1 MRCEAALP
9 APALDA
15 IRAALAALGAGPI
28 DPPVIQPLNLL
39 LDLAGEAMRARL
51 FIVQDEGGRE
61 ACLRPDFTVA
71 VARAHM
77 DSGKAA
83 GRYRYEGRAFRVAP
97 PGAEA
102 DHPEEF
108 LQMGVEVFGEPAG
121 PEADGQVLAA
131 AWRAAEAGGRD
142 DLALRLGDV
151 ALFGAVLD
159 ALKVPSAVA
168 ARLVR
173 ALGRPR
179 QLAALLQR
187 TGGAEPLNGE
197 AARIAALPR
206 GRAIGA
212 VEAAWT
218 DQGLDP
224 IGGRGAAEI
233 AERLAAKAENA
244 RAPRLT
250 TGQLGAIDHYLGLTG
265 APDQVLAAIAE
276 FTGASP
282 AAAAAIGGW
291 RQRLDGFAKA
301 GIDLSR
307 ATLTTRFARAFG
319 YYDGMLFEI
328 VSAALPADA
337 PVAAGGRYDGLTA
350 RLGGKPTTAVG
361 CMVRPSRAW
370 KGAGQ

>member
-1 MRCEAALP
+1 MRCEASLP
-9 APALDA
+9 ARALDA
-15 IRAALAALGAGPI
+15 IRAPMAALGAEPV

-77 DSGKAA
+77 DSKAPA

-97 PGAEA
+97 PGAGE
-102 DHPEEF
+102 DYPEEF
-108 LQMGVEVFGEPAG
+108 LQMGVEVFGEPAT
-121 PEADGQVLAA
+121 PDADTQVLAA
-131 AWRAAEAGGRD
+131 AWRAAEAGGRA

-159 ALKVPSAVA
+159 ALKVPPAVA
-168 ARLVR
+168 VRLVR

-179 QLAALLQR
+179 QLDALLQR
-187 TGGAEPLNGE
+187 TGGSETLGGE

-206 GRAIGA
+206 SKAVAA
-212 VEAAWT
+212 VEAAWAE
-218 DQGLDP
+218 QGLDP
-224 IGGRGAAEI
+224 IGGRSAGEI
-233 AERLAAKAENA
+233 AERLITMAENA

-250 TGQLGAIDHYLGLTG
+250 TEQLGAIEHYLGLTG
-265 APDQVLAAIAE
+265 APDEVLAAVSE
-276 FTGASP
+276 VTGPAP

-291 RQRLDGFAKA
+291 RQRLDGFARA
-301 GIDLSR
+301 GLDLSR

-319 YYDGMLFEI
+319 YYDGFLFEI
-328 VSAALPADA
+328 VSAALTADS
-337 PVAAGGRYDGLTA
+337 PVAAGGRYDGLTT
-350 RLGGKPTTAVG
+350 RLGGAPATAVG
-361 CMVRPSRAW
+361 CMVRPARAW